1 MGFVRN
7 AWYALGWSHEIATDT
22 LLARKVLGK
31 PIVAWRKSSGEV
43 VALADM
49 CPHRFAPLSK
59 GEKVGDGVR
68 CIYHGLEFDGAG
80 KCIHNYHGVAPSSAK
95 VQSFPIREEQKLIW
109 IWMGDADRSEEAAI
123 PQISFLTEDGWRI
136 QYGTTNAKAGYELYN
151 DNLLDLTHATFLH
164 GVIGGPEWKPKTRI
178 RELDD
183 GRIHC
188 NYLVEEMGVLGDNEK
203 RVQVEDNLHWTAPS
217 THVLSIEHTP
227 RSETA
232 SPFYVISC
240 HLLTPETE
248 RSTHYFWAGAV
259 PAGVPIPDEV
269 LHDTLRT
276 AFEIEDK
283 PMLEAIQ
290 ANMGE
295 ADLWDLDP
303 ILLPADSGA
312 VRARRKLKALLEAE
326 SQ

>member
-1 MGFVRN
+1 MVFVSN
-7 AWYALGWSHEIATDT
+7 AWYVLAWSHELGAEG

-31 PIVAWRKSSGEV
+31 AVVAWRAEDASV

-59 GEKVGDGVR
+59 GEKVGNGVR
-68 CIYHGLEFDGAG
+68 CIYHGLEFDGTG
-80 KCIHNYHGVAPSSAK
+80 TCTGNYHGVAPSAAK
-95 VQSFPIREEQKLIW
+95 VRAFPVREEQRLIW
-109 IWMGDADRSEEAAI
+109 IWTGDPALAGGAEI
-123 PQISFLTEDGWRI
+123 PKIPFLTEEGWRI

-164 GVIGGPEWKPKTRI
+164 QVIGGPEWKPKTRI
-178 RELDD
+178 RDLED

-203 RVQVEDNLHWTAPS
+203 RVQVEDNLYWTAPS

-232 SPFYVISC
+232 TPFYVISC

-248 RSTHYFWAGAV
+248 TSTHYFWAGAV
-259 PAGVPIPDEV
+259 PADVPIPDQV
-269 LHDTLRT
+269 LQDTLRT

-290 ANMGE
+290 QNMGE
-295 ADLWDLDP
+295 TDFWDLDP
-303 ILLPADSGA
+303 ILLSADSGA
-312 VRARRKLKALLEAE
+312 VRARRKLKSMRELEAK
-326 SQ
+326 